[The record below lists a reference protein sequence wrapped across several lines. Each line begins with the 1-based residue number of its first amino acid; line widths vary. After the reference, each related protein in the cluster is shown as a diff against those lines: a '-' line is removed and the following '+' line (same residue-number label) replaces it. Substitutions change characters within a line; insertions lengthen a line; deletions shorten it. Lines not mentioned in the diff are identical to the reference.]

1 MIKDLVENQLNQN
14 NGSKNTP
21 AVTEALL
28 NSTEEERKSPALD
41 GDTRIG
47 EDDLLN
53 TVENV
58 PTASLGTPQQCVS
71 DLRTICF
78 VIQIRTT

>member
-14 NGSKNTP
+14 NASQNTP

-28 NSTEEERKSPALD
+28 NSTEEESKSSALD

-58 PTASLGTPQQCVS
+58 PTASLGTPQ
-71 DLRTICF
+71 
-78 VIQIRTT
+78 